1 MTEHNEYTHLTA
13 AELCERVNAA
23 RKRMGYADTRVSYQG
38 RGWYHRYTSGLSWP
52 FKERRSQVEESL
64 RRFEERAR
72 QAEAE
77 RPLREKTEKDQH
89 RRRSLVLA
97 AEDMLEALRATLR
110 HVDDDMNNRKVT
122 LWILREV
129 VLKAIAKAEGKHD
142 HEWHLD
148 RFNIEVC
155 AHCGEE
161 RGELR

>member
-1 MTEHNEYTHLTA
+1 MTKLKAQVYKQEPGAVRPTGEVLEPGYYWV
-13 AELCERVNAA
+13 RV
-23 RKRMGYADTRVSYQG
+23 RPSQIDPSLPGIPYGSEVG
-38 RGWYHRYTSGLSWP
+38 P
-52 FKERRSQVEESL
+52 FKTW
-64 RRFEERAR
+64 R
-72 QAEAE
+72 QAERDYQKAAD

-142 HEWHLD
+142 HDWHRD
-148 RFNIEVC
+148 QYNIEVC

-161 RGELR
+161 RGEER